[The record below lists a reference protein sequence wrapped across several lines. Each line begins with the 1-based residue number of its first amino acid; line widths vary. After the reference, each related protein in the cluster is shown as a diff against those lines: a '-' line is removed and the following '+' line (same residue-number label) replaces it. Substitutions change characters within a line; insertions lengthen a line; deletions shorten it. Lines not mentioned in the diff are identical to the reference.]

1 MKDGENERRRE
12 WKTER
17 MKDKENERNIMKYRE
32 NEKQSE
38 WKTDRMNPE
47 AQWKTDWKKEKE
59 RKNYKVELFL
69 VGPYFCNS
77 YQVYRCYEP

>member
-59 RKNYKVELFL
+59 RTNFKSRIVFGRPIFL
-69 VGPYFCNS
+69 
-77 YQVYRCYEP
+77 